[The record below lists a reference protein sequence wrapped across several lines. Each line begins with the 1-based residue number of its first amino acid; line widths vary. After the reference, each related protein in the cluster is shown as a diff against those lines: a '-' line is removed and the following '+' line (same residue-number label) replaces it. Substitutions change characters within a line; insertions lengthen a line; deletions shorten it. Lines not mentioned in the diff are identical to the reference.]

1 MKSTFKIA
9 ALVLAFAGLSVAAKA
24 QTTSTTTSN
33 GIRYSIGVDA
43 GIPTGNFNNNYKW
56 NLGGSVQ
63 ADIPVANQ
71 LFVTVNAGYN
81 NVFGETVHVA
91 NNNVNTTFEYQN
103 VQLLPVKA
111 GLKFFPVSN
120 FYIQG
125 EAGAAFL
132 LNKKD
137 FYDDKS
143 VAFVYAPQ
151 IGVQFPVSASN
162 FIDAGI
168 RYEGTTKYSSAVNG
182 SKVNFVGVRV
192 AYGF

>member
-1 MKSTFKIA
+1 MKRTLKIA
-9 ALVLAFAGLSVAAKA
+9 TLILALAGFTYTAKA
-24 QTTSTTTSN
+24 QTATTTTKS
-33 GIRYSIGVDA
+33 GVRYSIGVET
-43 GIPTGNFNNNYKW
+43 GIPVGNFNDVSKW

-71 LFVTVNAGYN
+71 VFVTVNAGYN
-81 NVFGETVHVA
+81 NFFGETVG
-91 NNNVNTTFEYQN
+91 NIEYNN

-111 GLKFFPVSN
+111 GVKYFPVQN

-132 LNKKD
+132 LNKAD
-137 FYDDKS
+137 TFNDKS
-143 VAFVYAPQ
+143 AAFLWAPQ
-151 IGVQFPVSASN
+151 IGVQFPVSASGN

-168 RYEGTTKYSSAVNG
+168 RYESTSNYISNID
-182 SKVNFVGVRV
+182 SKVQFVGLRL